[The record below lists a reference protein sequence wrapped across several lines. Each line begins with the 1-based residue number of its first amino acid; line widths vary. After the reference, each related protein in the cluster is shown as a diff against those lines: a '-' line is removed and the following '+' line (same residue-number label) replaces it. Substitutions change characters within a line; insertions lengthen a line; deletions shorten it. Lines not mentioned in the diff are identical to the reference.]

1 MVFNFKEVGLK
12 CSDRCQ
18 GESSQFKV
26 APVSAAVSS
35 NQTLSRGRGWVV
47 AIFQNHLK
55 NRWLNEDFN
64 TNVFVT
70 GGAGVV
76 VVGPAVT
83 I

>member
-1 MVFNFKEVGLK
+1 MDVGE
-12 CSDRCQ
+12 

-35 NQTLSRGRGWVV
+35 NQALSRGRGWVV

-55 NRWLNEDFN
+55 NRWLKEDFN
-64 TNVFVT
+64 TKNVFVT
-70 GGAGVV
+70 GGGVV